1 MPVLDI
7 NELPN
12 YCYEDYKRWEGD
24 WELIYG
30 VSYAMSPAPLIKHQ
44 RISNNIAWQLKN
56 LLEDCSMCQAL
67 LPVDW
72 KIDEQTVVRPDNLV
86 VCGELENDAYL
97 IKPDT

>member
-12 YCYEDYKRWEGD
+12 YCYEDYKRWEGN

-30 VSYAMSPAPLIKHQ
+30 VPYAMSPAPLIKHQ

-56 LLEDCSMCQAL
+56 LLGRLFNVSGFVACRLED
-67 LPVDW
+67 
-72 KIDEQTVVRPDNLV
+72 
-86 VCGELENDAYL
+86 
-97 IKPDT
+97 